1 MSTLFVDTLE
11 PNQNTAIDVA
21 AGKLKAVGSVVQV
34 QNSTMAG
41 ASTSA
46 TVSSFTDTGLSVN
59 ITPKFATSKI
69 LVLVNTVIGIT
80 RATNAR
86 IDFRCIENGSST
98 EVSRFDFAGIQGG
111 TGYSLISPML
121 TCSGVFQCSATN
133 QLTFKVQAQ
142 RADGNSAQ
150 AGLLYLKWYT
160 DSIHSIQALEI
171 AQ

>member
-21 AGKLKAVGSVVQV
+21 AGKLKAVGSVVQM

-41 ASTSA
+41 ATAA
-46 TVSSFTDTGLSVN
+46 TTCSSFTDTGLSVN

-80 RATNAR
+80 KATNAR
-86 IDFRCIENGSST
+86 IDVRCLESNSST
-98 EVSRFDFAGIQGG
+98 EVVRHDYVGKQAPAGAVLIPMF
-111 TGYSLISPML
+111 SLM
-121 TCSGVFQCSATN
+121 GVFQCSATS
-133 QLTFKVQAQ
+133 QLTFKIQTQ
-142 RADGNSAQ
+142 RANGTANE
-150 AGLLYLKWYT
+150 AGLLYLKWYAESVHT
-160 DSIHSIQALEI
+160 IQALEI